1 MTMPEAPAAAPL
13 DPEVLLADIVD
24 LLRHEPGARAAPGTS
39 PSPERLTALRTSY
52 RRLGIELPDR
62 LLADGVAALEA
73 GRFAYAPPRGP
84 AAALA
89 RLYVSR
95 RRWGRRAG
103 AVALVAILALAGY
116 FLGYRPYQAAQDLAA
131 LHELQ
136 VVLPEQIDDLYQQV
150 FDETKVQTAA
160 DQAARLRDAGKA
172 AAAKGDRADAERAI
186 AGLASLR
193 DQLNLAYTVHLV
205 AGGKRGFWTFPPNN
219 SEATNYYI
227 IVDAIDSDGHPLSLP
242 IASDDTGTMT
252 KVTRWGLKVPQYIYE
267 AVMAGRPDQG
277 LGPNALI
284 GVKQDGFLDVDYAI
298 PVLGG
303 TLTQW

>member
-1 MTMPEAPAAAPL
+1 MTMPEAPAAAPP
-13 DPEVLLADIVD
+13 DSEVLLADIVD
-24 LLRHEPGARAAPGTS
+24 LLRHEPAARATPGVPS
-39 PSPERLTALRTSY
+39 PPERLAGLRASY
-52 RRLGIELPDR
+52 RRLGIELPDG
-62 LLADGVAALEA
+62 LMTDAVAALEA
-73 GRFAYAPPRGP
+73 GRFAHSPARGP

-95 RRWGRRAG
+95 RRWGLKAG
-103 AVALVAILALAGY
+103 ATVLVIVVALAGY
-116 FLGYRPYQAAQDLAA
+116 FLGYRPYQAAQDAAA

-150 FDETKVQTAA
+150 FDETKVQIAA

-172 AAAKGDRADAERAI
+172 AAAKGDRAAAQQAI
-186 AGLASLR
+186 AGLANLR
-193 DQLNLAYTVHLV
+193 DRLDLAYTVHLV

-227 IVDAIDSDGHPLSLP
+227 IVDAVDSDGQPLSLP
-242 IASDDTGTMT
+242 IASDDTGTT
-252 KVTRWGLKVPQYIYE
+252 TTVARWGIKVPQYIYE
-267 AVMAGRPDQG
+267 AVMAARPDQG

>member
-1 MTMPEAPAAAPL
+1 MTMPESPAAALP
-13 DPEVLLADIVD
+13 DSEVLLADIVD
-24 LLRHEPGARAAPGTS
+24 LLRHEPGARVTSGMAPA
-39 PSPERLTALRTSY
+39 PERLAGLRAFY
-52 RRLGIELPDR
+52 RRLGIELSDS

-73 GRFAYAPPRGP
+73 GRFAHAPPRGP

-95 RRWGRRAG
+95 RRWGLQAG
-103 AVALVAILALAGY
+103 VVAFVIVVALAGY
-116 FLGYRPYQAAQDLAA
+116 FLGYRPYQAARDAAA

-160 DQAARLRDAGKA
+160 DQAAKLRDAGKA
-172 AAAKGDRADAERAI
+172 AAAKGDRTAADAAI

-193 DQLNLAYTVHLV
+193 DRLDLAYTVHLV
-205 AGGKRGFWTFPPNN
+205 ASGKRGFWTFPPSN

-227 IVDAIDSDGHPLSLP
+227 IVDAVDSDGQPLSLP
-242 IASDDTGTMT
+242 IASDDTGTTT
-252 KVTRWGLKVPQYIYE
+252 KVTRWGIKVPQYIYE
-267 AVMAGRPDQG
+267 MVMAGRPDQG

>member
-1 MTMPEAPAAAPL
+1 MTMPEATATAPL

-24 LLRHEPGARAAPGTS
+24 HLRHEPGTRADPGGT
-39 PSPERLTALRTSY
+39 PAPERLDALRASY
-52 RRLGIELPDR
+52 RRLGIELPDP
-62 LLADGVAALEA
+62 LVAGGVAALRA
-73 GRFAYAPPRGP
+73 GRFAHRAPRGP

-95 RRWGRRAG
+95 RRWGLKAG
-103 AVALVAILALAGY
+103 VVALVLVLACAGY
-116 FLGYRPYQAAQDLAA
+116 VFGYRPYQAAQDLAA

-136 VVLPEQIDDLYQQV
+136 VVLPEQIDDLYQQI
-150 FDETKVQTAA
+150 FDETKVQVAA

-172 AAAKGDRADAERAI
+172 AAAKGDRAAAEQAV
-186 AGLASLR
+186 AGLSSLR
-193 DQLNLAYTVHLV
+193 DRLDLAYTVHLL
-205 AGGKRGFWTFPPNN
+205 ATGKRGFWTFPATN
-219 SEATNYYI
+219 SEATNYYV
-227 IVDAIDSDGHPLSLP
+227 IVDAIDSDGKPLSVP
-242 IASDDTGTMT
+242 IASDDSGTT
-252 KVTRWGLKVPQYIYE
+252 KVTRWALRVPQYIYE

-284 GVKQDGFLDVDYAI
+284 GVKQDGFLDVDYVI